1 MREIDKLFPPD
12 SANIPKSGNKYSAS
26 KNKIKEICESLSK
39 DSSSY
44 NPQATIQLISDY
56 KRKEFYLNR
65 ILYSDISAY
74 IYTIDDQTRDNFI
87 SNTDQLITYAY
98 CDENQIDIE
107 IKGMIVRICDHSN
120 LANQQKVLMLK
131 DEIVGLSNLVEQC
144 RSDLTESKTTMTSA
158 KEEYEQSSKRIQRE
172 YISIFGIFS
181 AIIIAFVGG
190 LSFTSSIL
198 QSINASSR
206 YRISFITALIAFFI
220 MNIVEYLIDFLLKIT
235 EHKKSDSKSHTT
247 RSVLF
252 WVTNIVL
259 ILIMIGSTVCFFL
272 DRYGII
278 SI

>member
-1 MREIDKLFPPD
+1 MREIDKLFPLN
-12 SANIPKSGNKYSAS
+12 SANIPKSGNKYSDS

-44 NPQATIQLISDY
+44 NPKATIQLISEY
-56 KRKEFYLNR
+56 KRDESYLNR

-74 IYTIDDQTRDNFI
+74 IYMIDDQTRDNFI

-98 CDENQIDIE
+98 RDETQIDIE

-144 RSDLTESKTTMTSA
+144 RSDVNESKTTITSA
-158 KEEYEQSSKRIQRE
+158 KEEYEQSSKRMQRE

-206 YRISFITALIAFFI
+206 YRISFIAALIAFFI

-235 EHKKSDSKSHTT
+235 EHKKSDSKSHIT

-272 DRYGII
+272 DRYRII